1 MIPIRDENPVR
12 ITPYVTLGLMGLIGA
27 VFVLQLSLG
36 RSAGGLVSGF
46 GVVPALLTGASGAA
60 APAWLWLTPVTS
72 LFLHGG
78 VVHLAGNLLYLWI
91 FGNNVEEAMGH
102 GRYLVFYLLCGL
114 LATGGHVLA
123 DPASPVPV
131 IGASGSISGVLGAYL
146 LLYPRARVLT
156 LVPLGFFIQAF
167 HIPAVVLLGVWIVFQ
182 LINGLLGPAA
192 GGVAW
197 FAHIAGF
204 VAGMAL
210 VVPFK
215 RRGVR
220 LFMR

>member
-1 MIPIRDENPVR
+1 MIPIRDENPVH
-12 ITPYVTLGLMGLIGA
+12 ITPYVTVGLVGLLVA
-27 VFVLQLSLG
+27 VFLLQVTAG
-36 RSAGGLVSGF
+36 ASAGGLAPRF
-46 GVVPALLTGASGAA
+46 GVVPALLTGAV
-60 APAWLWLTPVTS
+60 PATPATVWLTPFTA

-78 VVHLAGNLLYLWI
+78 LLHLGGNLLYLWI

-102 GRYLVFYLLCGL
+102 GRFLAFYLVCGL
-114 LATGGHVLA
+114 IATAGQVAA
-123 DPASPVPV
+123 DPASRIPV
-131 IGASGSISGVLGAYL
+131 IGASGAISGVLGAYL

-156 LVPLGFFIQAF
+156 LVPLGFFIRAF
-167 HIPAVVLLGVWIVFQ
+167 HIPAVGLLGVWIAFQ
-182 LINGLLGPAA
+182 LLAGVLAPAS

-204 VAGMAL
+204 AAGAAL